1 MIFSSHKKERAF
13 AHLWQLDSPLNKG
26 LCFFKTQHHPPLA
39 RLHTQ
44 GSAWLLWH
52 AVLVSDLQVLCWW
65 SVSNTIQVSKS
76 PWGPSLANFSCTSSC
91 WNASELSPWTSS
103 LLCLCS
109 SSDAPTHSQHFKY
122 HSRND
127 FFFGRCQSRKS
138 LIWFMLFCTDSTCCN
153 LIFMTLTPTPP
164 K

>member
-65 SVSNTIQVSKS
+65 SVSNTIKVSKS
-76 PWGPSLANFSCTSSC
+76 PWGPLLLTSPALLAAGMLLSWVHGLHLFSVSAHPQMLPLILSTLNIIPEMIFFLAGANLGSLSYG
-91 WNASELSPWTSS
+91 
-103 LLCLCS
+103 LCYF
-109 SSDAPTHSQHFKY
+109 A
-122 HSRND
+122 
-127 FFFGRCQSRKS
+127 
-138 LIWFMLFCTDSTCCN
+138 
-153 LIFMTLTPTPP
+153 LTQPVAI
-164 K
+164 